1 MSEYLGYHADSIKI
15 CLLGG
20 GTLRLAALILGII
33 GGIAGF
39 GGALFALII
48 GGLDAAFSGSG
59 TSPVIGL
66 GVAAVLFS
74 LIGLVGGALALKK
87 PKAAGIMMLVSAV
100 GGLVSI
106 SWGYVVA
113 FPVFL
118 IAGILA
124 LLSQKELETTTNI

>member
-1 MSEYLGYHADSIKI
+1 
-15 CLLGG
+15 
-20 GTLRLAALILGII
+20 LRLAALILGII